1 MTVLTNNVRDEVR
14 TKLLKEAFEPKFTD
28 LRNRIAQ
35 HAREWLHVNHP
46 VFEELLARRDAAR
59 YLDKR
64 PFYMVRIGMGTAK
77 IPSYDDSVN
86 HYKLKIDEVLVPTTH
101 ADDFYLIDDT
111 IVDEYRCLWERYK
124 NASLELFKVLRSYR
138 TREKL
143 LVDFP
148 EYEKYLPAIEVK
160 KLPALIPGEARAKLS
175 ALGIPACNK

>member
-1 MTVLTNNVRDEVR
+1 MTTLTNKIRDEVR

-35 HAREWLHVNHP
+35 HAREWRHINHP
-46 VFEELLARRDAAR
+46 VFEELLKHKDTDR

-64 PFYMVRIGMGTAK
+64 PFYMVRIGTGTAK

-86 HYKLKIDEVLVPTTH
+86 HYKLRIDEVLVPTVESDTFYIT
-101 ADDFYLIDDT
+101 DDGIC
-111 IVDEYRCLWERYK
+111 VEYSSLWDRYK
-124 NASLELFKVLRSYR
+124 NASVELFKVLMSYR

-160 KLPALIPGEARAKLS
+160 KLPALIPSEARAKLS
-175 ALGIPACNK
+175 AFGIPACTK